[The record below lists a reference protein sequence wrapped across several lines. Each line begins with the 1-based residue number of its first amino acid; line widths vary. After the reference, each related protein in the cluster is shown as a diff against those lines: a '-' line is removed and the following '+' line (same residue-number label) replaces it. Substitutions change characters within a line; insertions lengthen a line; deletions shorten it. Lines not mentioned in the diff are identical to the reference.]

1 MTRFPREKERER
13 ETDRESVR
21 NKTFHKTIT
30 ASMNTFKRYKM
41 KKIWEVIFLKL
52 SLDGLRTVSKKSLKS

>member
-1 MTRFPREKERER
+1 MTHLPREKETER
-13 ETDRESVR
+13 DRESVR

-41 KKIWEVIFLKL
+41 KKIWKVIFLKL
-52 SLDGLRTVSKKSLKS
+52 SLDGLRTVSKMSLKS